1 MKGGCVKGLIK
12 FFSNL
17 IEFFFLIMSIKSIPV
32 LKTRDSNMNLMSRGI
47 ERRVLVK
54 QREITR
60 VMLTLRRV
68 NEKPL
73 IIKSVMN
80 FEREA

>member
-1 MKGGCVKGLIK
+1 
-12 FFSNL
+12 
-17 IEFFFLIMSIKSIPV
+17 MSIKSIPV